1 MSRPSW
7 RKPDWPLRSKL
18 SMRPWRSLCA
28 LRSSLRGRLVLSLL
42 LVVILGIALS
52 AWVGIRLIGNT
63 VLAQAQSKVKHDLAS
78 AWMVY
83 NTKLEEIR
91 SVVELTAERFF
102 IREAFRTGEL
112 SLTWGEL
119 ERVRHERGLDFL
131 TLTDSGGRVLIR
143 TREPYTVGDDRS
155 GDEPVRRAL
164 AGEVVQGT
172 LLIPRE
178 RLLLEGTGLAEQ
190 AYMKP
195 IPTPKAKPRLEA
207 EVTTGMA
214 LLAAAPVRVEAGAAL
229 GVLYGGVLLNRNYEL
244 VDKIRETVY
253 KGERYLEKEAGTA
266 TIFQWDLRISTN
278 VRTAE
283 GERAIGT
290 LVSAEVYDRVLVN
303 GLAWTDRAFVV
314 NDWYVTAYEPIRDIS
329 GEIIGMLYVGL
340 LEAPYAKLRS
350 QVVWALI
357 RYSSLSLA
365 LALGLALLLGRR
377 ITKPVEELA
386 RASEEIS
393 VGHLSHRVESRSSR
407 DELGRLAASFNRMA
421 ESLERTLEEKDR
433 ANQRLQDLNLR
444 YLELLGFATHELMQ
458 PLGVLKGYLTLMR
471 ASETGALEGERQ
483 RQAVA
488 AMLRN
493 LDSLI
498 NMSRMY
504 LELSRIES
512 GELEVQK
519 GRVRVYQ
526 DLLAPVIED
535 ARMELERR
543 RMRLSLEDEQ
553 AWRELELEADPL
565 LLRIVFRNLIGNA
578 IKYGREGGEIRCS
591 FKDEGASYR
600 FHVWNEGPGIPAD
613 KLGVIFEKFVRL
625 EFERGAGLQGRR
637 GTGLGLFITKEI
649 IARHGGE
656 IWAESIEGNWADFI
670 FRLPKE
676 AKNKEEEQ

>member
-1 MSRPSW
+1 MSRPSS
-7 RKPDWPLRSKL
+7 RRPDWPLRNKL
-18 SMRPWRSLCA
+18 SMRLWRSFCA
-28 LRSSLRGRLVLSLL
+28 LRSSLKGKLIASFLIVA
-42 LVVILGIALS
+42 ILGIAIS
-52 AWVGIRLIGNT
+52 SWVGVRLIGDT

-83 NTKLEEIR
+83 NSKLEEIR

-102 IREAFRTGEL
+102 IRTPFQGGEL
-112 SLTWGEL
+112 GPVQAEL
-119 ERVRHERGLDFL
+119 EQVRRERGLDLL
-131 TLTDSGGRVLIR
+131 TLTDSAGRVLIR
-143 TREPYTVGDDRS
+143 TREPYTFGDDRS
-155 GDEPVRRAL
+155 QDEPVRRAL
-164 AGEVVQGT
+164 AGEVVAAT
-172 LLIPRE
+172 VLIPRE
-178 RLLLEGTGLAEQ
+178 QLLLEGGGLAEQ
-190 AYMKP
+190 AHMRP
-195 IPTPKAKPRLEA
+195 IPTPKAKPRTEA

-214 LLAAAPVRVEAGAAL
+214 LLAAAPVRDEAGAVL

-244 VDKIRETVY
+244 VDKIKETVY
-253 KGERYLEKEAGTA
+253 KGERYLGKETGTA

-283 GERAIGT
+283 GDRAIGT
-290 LVSAEVYDRVLVN
+290 LVSAEVYDRVLVD

-314 NDWYVTAYEPIRDIS
+314 NDWYVTAYEPIRDIN

-365 LALGLALLLGRR
+365 LALGLAFFLGRR
-377 ITKPVEELA
+377 ITRPVAELA

-393 VGHLSHRVESRSSR
+393 LGRLSRRVESRSSR

-421 ESLERTLEEKDR
+421 ESLQRTLEEKDR
-433 ANQRLQDLNLR
+433 ANQRLQELNLR

-458 PLGVLKGYLTLMR
+458 PLGVLKGYLTMMR
-471 ASETGALEGERQ
+471 ASPTGALEGERQ

-512 GELEVQK
+512 GELEVHK
-519 GRVRVYQ
+519 ERVRLYQ
-526 DLLAPVIED
+526 DVLGPVIED
-535 ARMELERR
+535 SRMELERR
-543 RMRLSLEDEQ
+543 GMRLVLEAEA

-565 LLRIVFRNLIGNA
+565 LLRAVFGNLIGNA
-578 IKYGREGGEIRCS
+578 IKYGREGGEIRCG
-591 FKDEGASYR
+591 FQDEGASYR

-613 KLGVIFEKFVRL
+613 KLGAIFEKFVRL
-625 EFERGAGLQGRR
+625 EQGAGQQGRR

-656 IWAESIEGNWADFI
+656 IWAESVEGEWADFI

-676 AKNKEEEQ
+676 GKRKEEE

>member
-1 MSRPSW
+1 
-7 RKPDWPLRSKL
+7 
-18 SMRPWRSLCA
+18 MRPWRSFRALC
-28 LRSSLRGRLVLSLL
+28 SSLRGKLILSLL
-42 LVVILGIALS
+42 AVVLLGIAIS
-52 AWVGIRLIGNT
+52 ASVGIRLIGDT
-63 VLAQAQSKVKHDLAS
+63 VLAQAQSKVKHDLAA

-83 NTKLEEIR
+83 NTKLEEIK

-112 SLTWGEL
+112 GPVQREL
-119 ERVRHERGLDFL
+119 ERVRRERGLDL
-131 TLTDSGGRVLIR
+131 LALTDRKGVVLIR
-143 TREPYTVGDDRS
+143 TREPYATGDDRS
-155 GDEPVRRAL
+155 QDEPVRRAL
-164 AGEVVQGT
+164 AGEVVAAT
-172 LLIPRE
+172 VLIPRE
-178 RLLLEGTGLAEQ
+178 QLLLEGAGLAEQ
-190 AYMKP
+190 AHIEP
-195 IPTPKAKPRLEA
+195 LPTPKAKPQAEA
-207 EVTTGMA
+207 EVTAGMA
-214 LLAAAPVRVEAGAAL
+214 LLAAAPVRDEAGRVL
-229 GVLYGGVLLNRNYEL
+229 GALYGAVLLNRNYEL
-244 VDKIRETVY
+244 VDRIKEIVY
-253 KGERYLEKEAGTA
+253 KGERYLGKEVGTA

-290 LVSAEVYDRVLVN
+290 RVSAEVYDRVLSQ
-303 GLAWTDRAFVV
+303 GLPWTDRAFVV
-314 NDWYVTAYEPIRDIS
+314 NDWYVTAYEPIRDIN

-340 LEAPYAKLRS
+340 LEAPYARMRAE
-350 QVVWALI
+350 VVWALI
-357 RYSSLSLA
+357 KYSSLSLA
-365 LALGLALLLGRR
+365 LALGLAFLLGRR

-386 RASEEIS
+386 RASEAIS
-393 VGHLSHRVESRSSR
+393 LGRLSQRVESRSV

-421 ESLERTLEEKDR
+421 ESLERTLEEKDQ

-471 ASETGALEGERQ
+471 ASETGALEGDRQ

-512 GELEVQK
+512 GELEVHK
-519 GRVRVYQ
+519 ERVKVHQ
-526 DLLAPVIED
+526 DVLAPVIED
-535 ARMELERR
+535 LRMELEQR
-543 RMRLSLEDEQ
+543 RMRLSLEDEG

-565 LLRIVFRNLIGNA
+565 LLRIVFGNLIGNA
-578 IKYGREGGEIRCS
+578 IKYGREGGEIRCG
-591 FKDEGASYR
+591 FEDEGPSYR

-625 EFERGAGLQGRR
+625 EREAGSRGRR

-649 IARHGGE
+649 ITRHGGE
-656 IWAESIEGNWADFI
+656 IWAESSEGEWAEFI

-676 AKNKEEEQ
+676 LKEEER